1 MLFCPHLMD
10 GKTEAQRGKAS
21 DRVHTVRSGAG
32 AQTRKPGSRAH
43 ENQCLGEGEMDL
55 SDPAEKG

>member
-1 MLFCPHLMD
+1 MD